1 MTFDGVEELH
11 KVAREYAALKDRQKE
26 KGPLEEPQVQYWRKR
41 GIEMSIEPR
50 PCQ

>member
-26 KGPLEEPQVQYWRKR
+26 KGPLEEPQVQYSPKQAV
-41 GIEMSIEPR
+41 EMSIEPR
-50 PCQ
+50 SC